1 MEFTV
6 EQIAQILNGEI
17 RGDKTLKVKQLSK
30 IEEGTD
36 GSISFLANLKYE
48 PFLYTTQASVVIVD
62 KDFVPKKAYSPTLI
76 LVENAYASF
85 TVLLQEYQKILSS
98 VKIGIEQPSFIGK
111 NSVIGEDIYLA
122 AFSYIGDNCK
132 IGKNTKIY
140 PNVTISDSVTIGE
153 NCIIHTGAKIHND
166 TIIGNNCVIHSNA
179 VIGGDGFGFA
189 PKADGTFDT
198 IPQLGNVILEDD
210 VCVGSNTCVDR
221 ATMGSTILR
230 KGVKLDNLV
239 QIAHNVE
246 VGENT
251 VIAALAGISG
261 SVKIG
266 SNCMIGGQTGM
277 TGHIKI
283 ANNTRVTAQTGISK
297 TVKTEGLVLGGN
309 PAIENR
315 DYLKNHAYI
324 RQIPKLEKRLGDL
337 EKKISNE

>member
-98 VKIGIEQPSFIGK
+98 VKRGIEQPSFIGK

-277 TGHIKI
+277 TGHIRI

-315 DYLKNHAYI
+315 DYLKNHA
-324 RQIPKLEKRLGDL
+324 
-337 EKKISNE
+337 